1 MPYLL
6 RRLRSQRFN
15 LKTIRLLSQVNR
27 PNPNPIQPRPRTL
40 NSDHYKETLTTE
52 RIGKKTDLM
61 ATRSYTSR
69 RELEQHSFHP
79 AVTVLVPLT
88 AILLQAFL
96 PRPFPRLAILD
107 LPLIIT
113 VFFAVSRRNP
123 VAGTLTGA
131 CIGLLQDAL
140 TVQPIGVNGMA
151 KSVIGY
157 IAASIGIQIDVE
169 NLTTRVIINFGFFLL
184 NSFLLF
190 LINRRLLGHSD
201 FHLLWL
207 HELLRAVINTI
218 VALPIFF
225 LLDNTKRIE

>member
-1 MPYLL
+1 
-6 RRLRSQRFN
+6 
-15 LKTIRLLSQVNR
+15 
-27 PNPNPIQPRPRTL
+27 
-40 NSDHYKETLTTE
+40 
-52 RIGKKTDLM
+52 M

-69 RELEQHSFHP
+69 RELEQHSFSP
-79 AVTVLVPLT
+79 AVTVLVPLA

-96 PRPFPRLAILD
+96 PRPFPKLAILD

-131 CIGLLQDAL
+131 LIGLLQDAL
-140 TVQPIGVNGMA
+140 TNQPIGVNGMA
-151 KSVIGY
+151 KSVLGY

-169 NLTTRVIINFGFFLL
+169 NLTTRVIMNFGFFLL
-184 NSFLLF
+184 NSLLLF

-201 FHLLWL
+201 VHILWL
-207 HELLRAVINTI
+207 HELLRAAVNTV

-225 LLDNTKRIE
+225 LLDRTRRAE